1 MLFYFPI
8 LFHYVCH
15 GAKREENG
23 KKNAEEGH
31 KDYYL
36 RVSNARQS

>member
-15 GAKREENG
+15 GQWREENG
-23 KKNAEEGH
+23 EEDAEERHRGFGL
-31 KDYYL
+31 Y
-36 RVSNARQS
+36 